1 MMDGSDDQSL
11 VDGLDHELVGAGS
24 LRTPPGTS
32 SAILSAIDS
41 ALGAIDTPRP
51 RDDDED
57 DAARASSRFPE
68 PGGPPPPPVELPNR
82 PLECWAQKHEPEEPY
97 HCPRVESTAPRVL
110 PHLRALR
117 YRGLARL
124 PPRQAPRAGRRTR
137 RTCRRG
143 GARRR
148 RPPARVRWMGEGT
161 AEQRETWAL
170 GGAAADDAMVGPPS
184 AGRRSTR
191 TTRRPSACT
200 RRLRAASAWAAAW
213 PDFYRL

>member
-1 MMDGSDDQSL
+1 MDGSDDQSL

-82 PLECWAQKHEPEEPY
+82 PS
-97 HCPRVESTAPRVL
+97 R
-110 PHLRALR
+110 
-117 YRGLARL
+117 
-124 PPRQAPRAGRRTR
+124 
-137 RTCRRG
+137 
-143 GARRR
+143 
-148 RPPARVRWMGEGT
+148 T
-161 AEQRETWAL
+161 AEDL
-170 GGAAADDAMVGPPS
+170 LDLAAGDAAPDLLTL
-184 AGRRSTR
+184 AG
-191 TTRRPSACT
+191 
-200 RRLRAASAWAAAW
+200 L
-213 PDFYRL
+213 